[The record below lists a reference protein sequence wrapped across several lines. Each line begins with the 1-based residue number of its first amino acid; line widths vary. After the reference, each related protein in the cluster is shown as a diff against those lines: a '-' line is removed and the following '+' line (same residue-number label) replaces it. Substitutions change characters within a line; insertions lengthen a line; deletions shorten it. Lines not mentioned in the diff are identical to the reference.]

1 MTQKILYKTLILL
14 LLVFPLQAQELLKLE
29 DAVKIA
35 LENNYDIKIASNNL
49 KIDEANATVGNAGML
64 PNINATIANNNNI
77 QNISQTQADG
87 TNRSLDNAK
96 NMNLNY
102 GVNLD
107 WTIFDGL
114 KMFAK
119 KDQLEILKKQGEAN
133 LKATILAKIG
143 EVYTTYF
150 DLVQQQQ
157 QLAVIDTAITISQQ
171 RMTISQ
177 NRFAIGKASK
187 LEVLNAQVDFNTD
200 TSLKLRQLETYKNT
214 KTRLN
219 EILARALSIDF
230 VVIDTITIDSSLQLQ
245 DLKSKAES
253 QNPQLQAQILTKNSV
268 ETQLK
273 QIKAVRY
280 PTVKVNTGYNFS
292 QTEASLGFVTSSSG
306 KGFVYGFSAAL
317 PIFSGFNQNRNEKIA
332 KIEVENANFLLEQQ
346 KLALDS
352 QLNIAFQ
359 SYTTNLELTHT
370 EEKNVVIAK
379 QNLDIT
385 LSKFKT
391 GTITP
396 IDYRTAQFNYV
407 QAQVRYTNSQFE
419 TKLYEIAL
427 KELSGS
433 LDF

>member
-1 MTQKILYKTLILL
+1 MTTKTLYKIFLL
-14 LLVFPLQAQELLKLE
+14 LLIAFPMHSQNLLKLE

-35 LENNYDIKIASNNL
+35 LENNYDIKIASNNY
-49 KIDEANATVGNAGML
+49 KIDETNATLGNAGML
-64 PNINATIANNNNI
+64 PNINATIANTNNI
-77 QNISQTQADG
+77 QNISQIQADG
-87 TNRSLDNAK
+87 THRSLDNAK

-114 KMFAK
+114 KMFAR
-119 KDQLEILKKQGEAN
+119 KDQLEILKKQGEAK

-143 EVYTTYF
+143 DVYTTYY

-171 RMTISQ
+171 RLTISK
-177 NRFAIGKASK
+177 NRFTIGKASK

-200 TSLKLRQLETYKNT
+200 TSLKLRQLENYKNT

-219 EILARALSIDF
+219 EILARDLSIDF
-230 VVIDTITIDSSLQLQ
+230 VVIDTIAIDDRLQLQ
-245 DLKSKAES
+245 DLKSKAEN
-253 QNPQLQAQILTKNSV
+253 QNPQLQAQILEKNSA
-268 ETQLK
+268 ELQLK
-273 QIKAVRY
+273 QTKAVRY
-280 PTVKVNTGYNFS
+280 PTLKVNTGYNFS

-306 KGFVYGFSAAL
+306 KGLIYGFSAAL
-317 PIFSGFNQNRNEKIA
+317 PIFSGFNQNRNEKVA
-332 KIEVENANFLLEQQ
+332 KIEVENANFVLQQQ
-346 KLALDS
+346 KLALES
-352 QLNIAFQ
+352 QLNTAFQ
-359 SYTTNLELTHT
+359 SYSTNLELTHM
-370 EEKNVVIAK
+370 EENNVTIAK

-385 LSKFKT
+385 LAKYKI
-391 GTITP
+391 GTISP